1 MTQAAAKLT
10 TARHRAR
17 LRMKH
22 LAEALGVHPRTVT
35 RWEIGETR
43 PSKAEWERVVAYLYR
58 FVPNEAV
65 ELAAAAGI
73 ASPLPPRVLVDMRAI
88 EDSISRAA
96 DALDVSPRR
105 VRGALREIA
114 RSVIAARGSLDD
126 LAKAAEE
133 PPSPETS

>member
-10 TARHRAR
+10 AARQRAR
-17 LRMKH
+17 LH
-22 LAEALGVHPRTVT
+22 LKDLAAALGVHPRTVT

-43 PSKAEWERVVAYLYR
+43 PSKAEWERAVAYLYR

-114 RSVIAARGSLDD
+114 RSVIAASGSLDD